1 MTPLR
6 IIPTALF
13 SLLLLAGCQSP
24 APHADDVFPG
34 GTRIRLERPLT
45 IPADSATVRLQFG
58 HVVASNAVQETE
70 PYCIFEVNDVG
81 TTPNTVA
88 AGEFQVV
95 AVERRVQDFSG
106 MPMSPYMN
114 PLAGWGRDSPSQMY
128 FITRFQLHSAQQP
141 GVRSLSCQ
149 SNQINIGS
157 RHFLGLGEMRQ
168 AVGSYF
174 SWQLPH

>member
-1 MTPLR
+1 MTTLR
-6 IIPTALF
+6 IISTALF
-13 SLLLLAGCQSP
+13 SLLLLAGCQSL
-24 APHADDVFPG
+24 APHADEAFPG

-58 HVVASNAVQETE
+58 HIVASNAVQETE
-70 PYCIFEVNDVG
+70 PYCIFEINDVE
-81 TTPNTVA
+81 TMPNTVEP
-88 AGEFQVV
+88 GDFQVV
-95 AVERRVQDFSG
+95 AVERLVQDFSG

-114 PLAGWGRDSPSQMY
+114 LLAGWGRDAPSQMY
-128 FITRFQLHSAQQP
+128 FVTRFRLHSARQP

-149 SNQINIGS
+149 SNQISIGS
-157 RHFLGLGEMRQ
+157 RHFLSPGEMRQ